1 MSEKKVDSSKLYQI
15 PIDALSI
22 NVAVYRK
29 DADDFI
35 IVDFNKAAE
44 LTEQLKKEDVI
55 GMQLTEVFP
64 NVREFGFFEVL
75 ERVNESAQEETFD
88 LKYYEDERISGWRKN
103 EVIKLPNGDVMAMY
117 EDLTKEKL
125 LEEKL
130 KKLQFLGNILDSSI
144 NEIYIFTK
152 DDFKF
157 TYINRGAY
165 YNIGYSLEEMEKLT
179 PIDIKVGYTKGQF
192 KKILAPL
199 IDGSKKEI
207 VLDTIYLRKDG
218 TTYNVEAHIQL
229 MKIDEIEQ
237 FVVIALDI
245 TQRKKTQLSL
255 EQSEEEFR
263 TIAESS
269 LMGIFIYTDKFVYAN
284 KAFSEMLD
292 YTNDELLN
300 MEPWQIVEESSQEEV
315 KNIISRRL
323 CGEQFPYEYDDLKII
338 DKHNEIKIARMMTK
352 TIKYEDG
359 YAGLGTAVDVTDLRN
374 TKQRLRLLA
383 QAVEQTDELVM
394 ITDDKGVIIYVNE
407 AYVASTGYKHND
419 LVGKNARIFNSGY
432 HNKEFYRELWETISS
447 GKTYNNVIK
456 NMKKDKQIY
465 YEEITITPIFDEKK
479 VIRNYVATGRD
490 ITSRINMEEELKKKA
505 TTDSLTG
512 IYNRYYGNEILDIEV
527 DRANRYGSNFAV
539 LMLDIDHFK
548 SVNDTYGHNVGDSVL
563 KKTVEIISLHMRKSD
578 TFIRWGGEEFLIISV
593 HIDKDKA
600 MKFAHKLRRSIE
612 SYDFD
617 PDLKVTISIGVA
629 ISKPDDT
636 KENILKRSDEAL
648 YKAKEDGRNCVKYI

>member
-15 PIDALSI
+15 PIDALSV

-35 IVDFNKAAE
+35 IVDFNRAAE
-44 LTEQLKKEDVI
+44 LTEQIKKEDVI
-55 GMQLTEVFP
+55 GKQLTEVFP

-88 LKYYEDERISGWRKN
+88 LKYYEDERICGWRKN

-117 EDLTKEKL
+117 EDFTKEKL

-130 KKLQFLGNILDSSI
+130 KKLQFLGNLIDSSI

-157 TYINRGAY
+157 TYINRGAHN
-165 YNIGYSLEEMEKLT
+165 NIGYSLQEMEKLT
-179 PIDIKVGYTKGQF
+179 PVDIKVGYTKGQF

-207 VLDTIYLRKDG
+207 VLDTIYLRKDW

-284 KAFSEMLD
+284 KAFNEMLD

-300 MEPWQIVEESSQEEV
+300 MEPWQIVEESSQEQV

-323 CGEQFPYEYDDLKII
+323 RGEQFPYEYDDLKII

-407 AYVASTGYKHND
+407 AYVVNTGYKYND
-419 LVGKNARIFNSGY
+419 LIGKNARIFNSGH
-432 HNKEFYRELWETISS
+432 HNKEFYRELWETIGS

-563 KKTVEIISLHMRKSD
+563 KKAVEIISLHMRKSD

-600 MKFAHKLRRSIE
+600 MKFAQKLRRSIE

-617 PDLKVTISIGVA
+617 PDLKVTISIGIA
-629 ISKPDDT
+629 ISKPNDT
-636 KENILKRSDEAL
+636 KENILKCSDEAL
-648 YKAKEDGRNCVKYI
+648 YKAKEDGRNCVKYT